1 MDFLPVNQSEY
12 EAVIFL
18 AQVFGV
24 IALAGIIGAI
34 LRPEEW

>member
-1 MDFLPVNQSEY
+1 MYDIIIGAATPAEWL
-12 EAVIFL
+12 FL

-34 LRPEEW
+34 IRPEEW